1 MSQTR
6 LIDGS
11 TAGFVAVAMVSDIP
25 AGWVL
30 KTRIGGVEIA
40 LANSNGTIH
49 ALDNSCTHAGGP
61 LGDNRLK
68 EGCFVEC
75 PWHNSVFD
83 VRNGEPVGGPA
94 RKAVRKF
101 HVKVVEGVVYVG
113 TDDVARAGVDGI
125 PD

>member
-1 MSQTR
+1 MNQTR
-6 LIDGS
+6 LVDDS
-11 TAGFVAVAMVSDIP
+11 TAGFVAVAMLSDIP
-25 AGWVL
+25 EGWVL

-83 VRNGEPVGGPA
+83 VRNGEPVGGPS

-101 HVKVVEGVVYVG
+101 HVRVDDGVVYVSVA
-113 TDDVARAGVDGI
+113 DVAKAEEEGI